1 MKRSV
6 GNHHHPPNHSLSPL
20 KVAVTRR
27 HNPLDCFTPVLLL
40 LACKGCQIAGKEGNK
55 GEGL

>member
-1 MKRSV
+1 VKKSA

-20 KVAVTRR
+20 KAAVTHR
-27 HNPLDCFTPVLLL
+27 HSPLGCFTQVSLP

-55 GEGL
+55 GEGP